1 MNVKFRVLSAGVLF
15 FIGQGAMAQK
25 AKKDTTATKEI
36 EEVVVV
42 AYGKQKKNSVVGSNL
57 QIKSEKLAERPI
69 SDVSQALDGAGPGIQ
84 VSASTG
90 QPGEGLSV
98 RIRGIS
104 SYSYSNNPLYVLDG
118 AIYNGPLSA
127 INPADIESINVLK
140 DAAATSLY
148 GSSAANGVVL
158 LTTKKGKKG
167 KDRIDF
173 SATTGISARS
183 VPEYDRVNAAQ
194 YYPLTWEA
202 LRNGRLSS
210 GIDAANS
217 YATNNLINVL
227 KTNVYNVPDNQLVV
241 NGILN
246 PNAKLRYDDFDWARP
261 LIGTGIRNEYNLGLS
276 GGTEKTTYRTSLGY
290 TKEDGYLKTTDF
302 ERFTLR
308 VAVDSQV
315 KSWLKLGA
323 NLSAA
328 AITRNNGV
336 DGAASSASYV
346 NPYRWTRV
354 MGPIYSPYII
364 DPVTG
369 QRVID
374 PVTGQ
379 EMFDPGDKRGT
390 DAAAGRNVIAE
401 TLWNR
406 NFTRDYN
413 VNSILYAEV
422 AIDPYLKFTTN
433 VAYSYQ
439 NTFRK
444 TYTNKLIGDAA
455 GLGSA
460 ERYTNFYQ
468 TLNWNQKLSYTRK
481 FGDHSLDAFFAH
493 ENYRYSY
500 DYLYAYKTGQTV
512 DNNDEMINF
521 VTPKNTNG
529 YYNIY
534 TKESWFGNLSY
545 GYQGKYHLQG
555 SIRWDASS
563 RFAKDVR
570 WNAFWS
576 VGGNWVVSNESFLK
590 GNSVVNYLK
599 LMASYGQVGNDALNG
614 YYPYQTLYSIG
625 YPNVTEGGILFNQL
639 SDPKLTWESN
649 NQTDVSLEFGL
660 FKSRITGSAGW
671 YRRYTKDML
680 FRVPVPVS
688 AGVPDD
694 GVARNVGDMQN
705 TGWEFQLSADIIKN
719 QNFKWNVNI
728 NASTYKN
735 VLKKLIPGQSE
746 IINGTKRIVEGKSI
760 YDYWLRQW
768 YGVDPKDGAPL
779 FVADPQFV
787 NPNALSPDIR
797 MIDGQALTTTHTKA
811 KYDWSGSA
819 IPDWYGSFGSNFK
832 YKNWDLSVMFTYQI
846 GGKIYDSNYA
856 GLMSGY
862 PQGGALSTD
871 ILNRWTTPGQITD
884 TPAMNT
890 ATYNT
895 AGQQSSRWL
904 VSASYIQLRN
914 ATFGYT
920 FNKESLKDLG
930 VDNLR
935 LYVSGENIWAKTAR
949 KGLEPGGGGFNGTVA
964 PRYTPARIVSLGL
977 NVSF

>member
-104 SYSYSNNPLYVLDG
+104 SYSYSNSPLYVLDG

-246 PNAKLRYDDFDWARP
+246 PNAKLRYDDFDWAKP

-276 GGTEKTTYRTSLGY
+276 GGNEKTTYRTSLGY

-336 DGAASSASYV
+336 DGAASSASY
-346 NPYRWTRV
+346 TLT
-354 MGPIYSPYII
+354 
-364 DPVTG
+364 D
-369 QRVID
+369 
-374 PVTGQ
+374 GQ
-379 EMFDPGDKRGT
+379 E
-390 DAAAGRNVIAE
+390 
-401 TLWNR
+401 LW
-406 NFTRDYN
+406 
-413 VNSILYAEV
+413 
-422 AIDPYLKFTTN
+422 
-433 VAYSYQ
+433 
-439 NTFRK
+439 
-444 TYTNKLIGDAA
+444 
-455 GLGSA
+455 
-460 ERYTNFYQ
+460 
-468 TLNWNQKLSYTRK
+468 
-481 FGDHSLDAFFAH
+481 
-493 ENYRYSY
+493 
-500 DYLYAYKTGQTV
+500 
-512 DNNDEMINF
+512 
-521 VTPKNTNG
+521 
-529 YYNIY
+529 
-534 TKESWFGNLSY
+534 
-545 GYQGKYHLQG
+545 
-555 SIRWDASS
+555 
-563 RFAKDVR
+563 
-570 WNAFWS
+570 
-576 VGGNWVVSNESFLK
+576 
-590 GNSVVNYLK
+590 
-599 LMASYGQVGNDALNG
+599 
-614 YYPYQTLYSIG
+614 
-625 YPNVTEGGILFNQL
+625 
-639 SDPKLTWESN
+639 
-649 NQTDVSLEFGL
+649 GL
-660 FKSRITGSAGW
+660 FIA
-671 YRRYTKDML
+671 
-680 FRVPVPVS
+680 
-688 AGVPDD
+688 
-694 GVARNVGDMQN
+694 
-705 TGWEFQLSADIIKN
+705 
-719 QNFKWNVNI
+719 
-728 NASTYKN
+728 
-735 VLKKLIPGQSE
+735 
-746 IINGTKRIVEGKSI
+746 
-760 YDYWLRQW
+760 
-768 YGVDPKDGAPL
+768 
-779 FVADPQFV
+779 
-787 NPNALSPDIR
+787 
-797 MIDGQALTTTHTKA
+797 H
-811 KYDWSGSA
+811 
-819 IPDWYGSFGSNFK
+819 
-832 YKNWDLSVMFTYQI
+832 
-846 GGKIYDSNYA
+846 
-856 GLMSGY
+856 
-862 PQGGALSTD
+862 
-871 ILNRWTTPGQITD
+871 IL
-884 TPAMNT
+884 
-890 ATYNT
+890 
-895 AGQQSSRWL
+895 L
-904 VSASYIQLRN
+904 IQLQ
-914 ATFGYT
+914 
-920 FNKESLKDLG
+920 
-930 VDNLR
+930 DN
-935 LYVSGENIWAKTAR
+935 V
-949 KGLEPGGGGFNGTVA
+949 
-964 PRYTPARIVSLGL
+964 
-977 NVSF
+977 